1 MRIKQLG
8 DPILREVSRA
18 ISPTE
23 IASDEIQALLTKM
36 KTILN
41 GIKRIS
47 DENGNAIS
55 APQSGLAVR
64 MILLRI
70 DGEFV
75 PMINPEIVEHSSE
88 TFAFEEECFSFYN
101 LRATVE
107 RFKQIT
113 VSYLDQNGNAKS
125 LKIEDEFAGLIQ
137 HEIDHLNGVFFLD
150 RITPDSELN
159 SVDHLLK
166 DNPQRL
172 HIVQEM
178 MAYMTGQE

>member
-8 DPILREVSRA
+8 DPILKEVSRP
-18 ISPTE
+18 ILPSE
-23 IASDEIQALLTKM
+23 IASDEIQSLLTKM
-36 KTILN
+36 KAILN
-41 GIKRIS
+41 GIKSIS
-47 DENGNAIS
+47 DENGNALS

-70 DGEFV
+70 DGKFV
-75 PMINPEIVEHSSE
+75 PMINPEITEHSTE

-101 LRATVE
+101 LRATVK

-113 VSYLDQNGNAKS
+113 VTYLDEQGQPHS
-125 LKIEDEFAGLIQ
+125 IQVEGEFAGLIQ

-150 RITPDSELN
+150 RVTPESQLN

-172 HIVQEM
+172 KVVQEM
-178 MAYMTGQE
+178 MSFMTGQD

>member
-8 DPILREVSRA
+8 HPILRQVSRPIA
-18 ISPTE
+18 DAE
-23 IASDEIQALLTKM
+23 IASDEIQNLLTKM
-36 KTILN
+36 KGILN
-41 GIKRIS
+41 GIKSIS
-47 DENGNAIS
+47 GENGNALS

-70 DGEFV
+70 NGEFV
-75 PMINPEIVEHSSE
+75 PMLNPQITAHSTE

-107 RFKQIT
+107 RFTQVT
-113 VSYLDQNGNAKS
+113 VDYLDEHGASHS
-125 LKIEDEFAGLIQ
+125 LQMEGEFAGLVQ

-150 RITPDSELN
+150 RVTSESELN

-172 HIVQEM
+172 KVVKEM
-178 MAYMTGQE
+178 MSYMTGQD